1 MSVVEAVKT
10 FFYGPPGLQRM
21 CQHPDY
27 AAVPSY
33 EEVPGDHVARHCAV
47 CGGQHA

>member
-1 MSVVEAVKT
+1 MSIIEAIKT

-21 CQHPDY
+21 CQHPAY

-33 EEVPGDHVARHCAV
+33 EAVPDRRMARRCGV

>member
-1 MSVVEAVKT
+1 MIVEAIKT
-10 FFYGPPGLQRM
+10 FLYGPPGLQRM
-21 CQHPDY
+21 CQHPAY

-33 EEVPGDHVARHCAV
+33 RDVPGDRVARHCGV